1 MNSGGLLPGQCVMAK
16 FPTSNIYLYLIV
28 CSDFIFYSFVNFF
41 QLLKRRKII
50 RKKIFHPCFDYKRR
64 LTTIFKRF
72 WWFVHQLINWVLK
85 RLKKQFLYFFQ
96 RGDTIDII
104 AMNPSGLWRGRC
116 QGRIGHFKFI
126 NVELL
131 PDRHVFRSSEQ
142 RQKSV
147 TSQRMQNSQDGPPK
161 TVEDL
166 LKRISLEVIIF
177 LNTGFFFVCIFT
189 YFQALLFKNW

>member
-1 MNSGGLLPGQCVMAK
+1 MIC
-16 FPTSNIYLYLIV
+16 TSANWL
-28 CSDFIFYSFVNFF
+28 SFEEIKNNFM
-41 QLLKRRKII
+41 
-50 RKKIFHPCFDYKRR
+50 
-64 LTTIFKRF
+64 
-72 WWFVHQLINWVLK
+72 
-85 RLKKQFLYFFQ
+85 YFFQ

-131 PDRHVFRSSEQ
+131 PDRHIFRSSEQ

-177 LNTGFFFVCIFT
+177 FNAVFFSCAFLLIFKL
-189 YFQALLFKNW
+189 YYSKMGKKHSIIQLWSRMKQIWLWQNN

>member
-1 MNSGGLLPGQCVMAK
+1 M
-16 FPTSNIYLYLIV
+16 
-28 CSDFIFYSFVNFF
+28 
-41 QLLKRRKII
+41 
-50 RKKIFHPCFDYKRR
+50 
-64 LTTIFKRF
+64 
-72 WWFVHQLINWVLK
+72 
-85 RLKKQFLYFFQ
+85 YFFQ

-166 LKRISLEVIIF
+166 LKRISLEVIIL
-177 LNTGFFFVCIFT
+177 LNKYCFFCVHFF
-189 YFQALLFKNW
+189 YFRALIFKNG

>member
-1 MNSGGLLPGQCVMAK
+1 M
-16 FPTSNIYLYLIV
+16 
-28 CSDFIFYSFVNFF
+28 
-41 QLLKRRKII
+41 
-50 RKKIFHPCFDYKRR
+50 
-64 LTTIFKRF
+64 
-72 WWFVHQLINWVLK
+72 
-85 RLKKQFLYFFQ
+85 YFFQ

-131 PDRHVFRSSEQ
+131 PDRHIFRSSEQ

-166 LKRISLEVIIF
+166 LKRISLEVIILLNKYCFFRVQFF
-177 LNTGFFFVCIFT
+177 LFSSLIIQKWVKSIT
-189 YFQALLFKNW
+189 

>member
-1 MNSGGLLPGQCVMAK
+1 M
-16 FPTSNIYLYLIV
+16 
-28 CSDFIFYSFVNFF
+28 
-41 QLLKRRKII
+41 
-50 RKKIFHPCFDYKRR
+50 
-64 LTTIFKRF
+64 
-72 WWFVHQLINWVLK
+72 
-85 RLKKQFLYFFQ
+85 YFFQ

-131 PDRHVFRSSEQ
+131 PDRHIFRSSEQ

-177 LNTGFFFVCIFT
+177 FNTFFFVCIFT
-189 YFQALLFKNW
+189 YFQALLFKNGQKALNNPPMKPYKANLIMGKRLSQWSLCVFVLSNPQ

>member
-1 MNSGGLLPGQCVMAK
+1 M
-16 FPTSNIYLYLIV
+16 
-28 CSDFIFYSFVNFF
+28 FI
-41 QLLKRRKII
+41 LK
-50 RKKIFHPCFDYKRR
+50 
-64 LTTIFKRF
+64 
-72 WWFVHQLINWVLK
+72 
-85 RLKKQFLYFFQ
+85 Q

-131 PDRHVFRSSEQ
+131 PDRHVLRSSEQ

-166 LKRISLEVIIF
+166 LKRIGLEVIF
-177 LNTGFFFVCIFT
+177 YDFFRAWGLTGGFHLRINK
-189 YFQALLFKNW
+189 ALFMW

>member
-1 MNSGGLLPGQCVMAK
+1 
-16 FPTSNIYLYLIV
+16 
-28 CSDFIFYSFVNFF
+28 
-41 QLLKRRKII
+41 
-50 RKKIFHPCFDYKRR
+50 
-64 LTTIFKRF
+64 
-72 WWFVHQLINWVLK
+72 
-85 RLKKQFLYFFQ
+85 
-96 RGDTIDII
+96 
-104 AMNPSGLWRGRC
+104 MNPSGLWRGRC

-166 LKRISLEVIIF
+166 LKRISLEVIILLNKYCFFCVHFF
-177 LNTGFFFVCIFT
+177 LFSSFNLQKWVKSIIKSTYEVVLSKFDYGKTIFYKFIAFFSKSSSIT
-189 YFQALLFKNW
+189 I